1 MSSAKPINV
10 YSIPELNQALD
21 EALPSVFARLN
32 YERSYALLDAKL
44 YIGYSIAVV
53 AGLSFF
59 LDKKFERDQIVTYQK
74 LLVGAYFVLSLLF
87 WYFSRFIEKGTVY
100 VGKRRGTKEEI
111 YVKTK
116 FKKNEPLYQVEL
128 VQKKK
133 GESAKKE
140 LKAKLQVME
149 IFN

>member
-32 YERSYALLDAKL
+32 YERSYALLDGKL

-116 FKKNEPLYQVEL
+116 FEKNEPLYLVEL

-133 GESAKKE
+133 GR
-140 LKAKLQVME
+140 KLQEGVE
-149 IFN
+149 GKIRSE

>member
-116 FKKNEPLYQVEL
+116 FEKNEPLYLVEL

-133 GESAKKE
+133 GR
-140 LKAKLQVME
+140 KLQEGVE
-149 IFN
+149 GKVRSE

>member
-116 FKKNEPLYQVEL
+116 FEKNEPLYLVEL
-128 VQKKK
+128 VQKK
-133 GESAKKE
+133 GR
-140 LKAKLQVME
+140 KLQEGVE
-149 IFN
+149 GKVRSE

>member
-116 FKKNEPLYQVEL
+116 FEKNEPLYLVEL
-128 VQKKK
+128 VQKKREK
-133 GESAKKE
+133 TPRRS
-140 LKAKLQVME
+140 
-149 IFN
+149 

>member
-21 EALPSVFARLN
+21 EALPSVSRDYN

-87 WYFSRFIEKGTVY
+87 WYFSRFIEKGIVY

-116 FKKNEPLYQVEL
+116 FEKNEPLYLVEL
-128 VQKKK
+128 VRRK
-133 GESAKKE
+133 SKKE
-140 LKAKLQVME
+140 LKAILRSKM
-149 IFN
+149 I